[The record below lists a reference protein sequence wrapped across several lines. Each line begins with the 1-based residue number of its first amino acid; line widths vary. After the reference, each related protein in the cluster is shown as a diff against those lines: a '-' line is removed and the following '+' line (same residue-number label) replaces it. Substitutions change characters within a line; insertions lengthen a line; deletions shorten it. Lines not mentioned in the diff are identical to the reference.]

1 MGGRAWAGR
10 SSMVSTHHGKG
21 SKEENVIEIDHLS
34 RTFDGVKAL
43 AELSLEV
50 KRGSIFGL
58 LGRNGAGKTTTL
70 KILSTIL
77 RPTRGAA
84 RIDGFDVVEQALKV
98 RSIIGV
104 IGEGTETTRPLWTAT
119 EYLRFFLGLHGL
131 DRQTAD
137 RKGAKW
143 LDELGLG
150 THTNRPIGDFS
161 GGMKKRLELSRVFSQ
176 APRVLL
182 LDEPT
187 KELDMPGKRE
197 IWEILRS
204 LSKKEGLTVFLC
216 SHDAAE
222 ITALC
227 DSLAIL
233 REGTCSFLGSIGS
246 LPSNVFRI
254 ESDSYDAV
262 IHILGR
268 TLPVLSHSLAGKFL
282 YAAFEDGVTEGELE
296 NSLRTDRIL
305 KADVRAVH
313 DFDERVLAY
322 L

>member
-1 MGGRAWAGR
+1 M
-10 SSMVSTHHGKG
+10 
-21 SKEENVIEIDHLS
+21 IEIDHLS

>member
-119 EYLRFFLGLHGL
+119 EYLRFFLGLHGF

-282 YAAFEDGVTEGELE
+282 YAAFEDGMTEGELE

>member
-10 SSMVSTHHGKG
+10 SSMVTTDHGKG

-98 RSIIGV
+98 RSIIGA

>member
-1 MGGRAWAGR
+1 
-10 SSMVSTHHGKG
+10 MVSTHHGKG